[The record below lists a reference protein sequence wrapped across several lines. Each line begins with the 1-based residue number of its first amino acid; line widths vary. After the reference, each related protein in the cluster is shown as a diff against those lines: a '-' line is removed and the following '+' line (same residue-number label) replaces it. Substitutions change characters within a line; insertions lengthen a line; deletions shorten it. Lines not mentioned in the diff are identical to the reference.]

1 MNSDQKMGLLQEQ
14 ENKNDI
20 IEVDGLI
27 EHYDNLTLKTMYTI
41 KFFLKNGNFILN
53 ILLMTYSQLYT
64 F

>member
-41 KFFLKNGNFILN
+41 KFFLKSGNFSLN
-53 ILLMTYSQLYT
+53 ILLRTYYT